1 MPEVSPLTAFK
12 RSSMNRTSST
22 THSPSKAFFFRL
34 REDEYGFYV
43 TTCDHKGK
51 NRIFDE
57 NTYPAP
63 LQKPLRLYNHLSDEL
78 LWRFDWGKDEKRVYL
93 SDNRD
98 LTDSLTN
105 CTNILGPGGKPLT
118 TAQRKGIVCLSAGK
132 AGEGKIRWQIIL
144 SEKGANNGGDLQFVT
159 ASLVLAGNTLYP
171 VNTVENYED
180 LTLFNS
186 VEAVED
192 SARILSLFAS
202 YFPELKIVFFDYE
215 VVASGRIPVEP
226 ALLLEDV
233 DSSGTLFL
241 NIQKSADDI
250 DRDFLNSYDISR
262 IARINDDDKTIHISS
277 LLSADISR
285 WNDKIAKKLKKYS
298 YKTPPEMQF
307 KRIDDLFL
315 IGSALASRFLESE
328 LHDLLSDFVL
338 LGSEKLERF
347 KIRPVT
353 PKLNLKVASGI
364 NFLEGNASISIE
376 NEEFDLLS
384 MLTTYEKDHY
394 ILLADG
400 TRGVVNH
407 KFFSRLKRLLK
418 PGKDGNITLSF
429 FDLPLIHDLIDEKTA
444 GTDFLRSKEIL
455 QGFNSINENPPA
467 LPELTGSLR
476 DYQIK
481 GYNWLSYLGSHD
493 LGGCLADDM
502 GLGKTIQ
509 AIALLAADYGNEN
522 KSSLI
527 VMPRSLLFNWQREVQ
542 KFAPFLSTSIY
553 HGPDRN
559 LEESLKSNLI
569 LTTYAITRQDIE
581 LLSDREFHYVIL
593 DESQNIKNI
602 SSKVSRAVM
611 LLKSDKRLAL
621 SGTPIENNLS
631 ELYALFRF
639 LNPTMFGTVRDFQ
652 MDYFSPIVKEGD
664 EHALSDLKMKI
675 YPFLLR
681 RVKGEVLKDLPEKT
695 EQTIFVEMSR
705 EQEQI
710 YESRRRFYYDSL
722 KMKIVAEGIGNSR
735 LFLFQALNELRQIT
749 GFPRLPDGSAVE
761 NPKKDVL
768 IDQLKDVIANG
779 HKALVFSNYLEALHI
794 VEEELQEQSINCL
807 KITGKTKKRDQIVDS
822 FQNDNDCSV
831 LLMTLKTGGVGLNL
845 TAAEYV
851 FIYDPWWNA
860 SAENQAVD
868 RAHRI
873 GQKNSVF
880 SYKLI
885 CRNTI
890 EEKILQLQQNKTE
903 LVNALIDSDSHGM
916 KSLSEDDIEYI
927 FSRTGMGS

>member
-1 MPEVSPLTAFK
+1 VADRIGKGKIQWKILLSG
-12 RSSMNRTSST
+12 
-22 THSPSKAFFFRL
+22 
-34 REDEYGFYV
+34 RED
-43 TTCDHKGK
+43 
-51 NRIFDE
+51 
-57 NTYPAP
+57 
-63 LQKPLRLYNHLSDEL
+63 
-78 LWRFDWGKDEKRVYL
+78 
-93 SDNRD
+93 
-98 LTDSLTN
+98 
-105 CTNILGPGGKPLT
+105 
-118 TAQRKGIVCLSAGK
+118 
-132 AGEGKIRWQIIL
+132 
-144 SEKGANNGGDLQFVT
+144 NGRGDVQFVT
-159 ASLVLAGNTLYP
+159 ASLVLAGNRLYP
-171 VNTVENYED
+171 VNAVENYED

-186 VEAVED
+186 VEDEAD
-192 SARILSLFAS
+192 SDKVLSLFAG
-202 YFPELKIVFFDYE
+202 YFPDLKILFFDYE
-215 VVASGRIPVEP
+215 VIASGRIPVEP

-233 DSSGTLFL
+233 DSAGTLFL
-241 NIQKSADDI
+241 NIRKSAEEVDTE
-250 DRDFLNSYDISR
+250 FLNSYDISR
-262 IARINDDDKTIHISS
+262 IARINDEDKTIHISS
-277 LLSADISR
+277 LLNPDISR
-285 WNDKIAKKLKKYS
+285 WNEKIAKKLKKHS
-298 YKTPPEMQF
+298 QNSPPEMQF
-307 KRIDDLFL
+307 NRIDDLFL
-315 IGSALASRFLESE
+315 VGSALASRFLESE

-338 LGSEKLERF
+338 LGSEKLKKF

-353 PKLNLKVASGI
+353 PKISLKIASGI
-364 NFLEGNASISIE
+364 NFLEGNARIHIDD
-376 NEEFDLLS
+376 EEFDLLS
-384 MLTTYEKDHY
+384 MLTSYEKDHY

-407 KFFSRLKRLLK
+407 KFFNRLKRLLK
-418 PGKDGNITLSF
+418 PGKDGNFKLSF
-429 FDLPLIHDLIDEKTA
+429 FDLPLIQDLIDEKTA
-444 GTDFLRSKEIL
+444 GKDFLRSKEIL
-455 QGFNSINENPPA
+455 QGFNSLHQNPPP
-467 LPELTGSLR
+467 LPQLTAPLR

-481 GYNWLSYLGSHD
+481 GYNWLSYLGKND

-509 AIALLAADYGNEN
+509 AIALLATEYGNDK

-527 VMPRSLLFNWQREVQ
+527 IMPMSLLFNWQREVRR
-542 KFAPFLSTSIY
+542 FAPSLSTSIY
-553 HGPDRN
+553 HGPDRD
-559 LEESLKSNLI
+559 LEKSLQSHLI

-581 LLSDREFHYVIL
+581 LLSEKEFHYIIL

-611 LLKSDKRLAL
+611 LLKGEKRLAL

-639 LNPTMFGTVRDFQ
+639 LNPAMFGSVRDFQ
-652 MDYFSPIVKEGD
+652 RDYFTPVIKEGD
-664 EHALSDLKMKI
+664 EHALSDLKKKI

-681 RVKGEVLKDLPEKT
+681 RLKGEVLNDLPEKT

-710 YESRRRFYYDSL
+710 YESRRRFYYDSI
-722 KMKIVAEGIGNSR
+722 KMKIVNEGIENSR

-768 IDQLKDVIANG
+768 IDQLKDVIANS

-794 VEEELQEQSINCL
+794 IEEELQEKSIKCL

-822 FQNDNDCSV
+822 FQNDEDCSV

-903 LVNALIDSDSHGM
+903 LVNALIDSDSRAM

-927 FSRTGMGS
+927 FSSTGMGD